1 MMNQFKKL
9 IIILILLV
17 PVIQFKKFDYNT
29 KIDEIEKKIID
40 HDHEKYITTQEFNK
54 LT

>member
-29 KIDEIEKKIID
+29 NIDEIEKKIID
-40 HDHEKYITTQEFNK
+40 HDHEKYITTQEFHK

>member
-17 PVIQFKKFDYNT
+17 PVIQFKKLDCNT
-29 KIDEIEKKIID
+29 NINEMEKKIID
-40 HDHEKYITTQEFNK
+40 HDHEKYITTPEFNK